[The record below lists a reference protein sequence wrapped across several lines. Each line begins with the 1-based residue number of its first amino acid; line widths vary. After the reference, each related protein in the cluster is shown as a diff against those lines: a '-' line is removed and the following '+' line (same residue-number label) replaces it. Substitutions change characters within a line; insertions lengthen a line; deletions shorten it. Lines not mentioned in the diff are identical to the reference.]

1 MYVYVSKEF
10 LSLNDMEVLFLVQG
24 AWCMV
29 HGSFGCR
36 TFFARAWL
44 VYNRRRLID

>member
-36 TFFARAWL
+36 TFFCKGL
-44 VYNRRRLID
+44 VGLQQEKTD